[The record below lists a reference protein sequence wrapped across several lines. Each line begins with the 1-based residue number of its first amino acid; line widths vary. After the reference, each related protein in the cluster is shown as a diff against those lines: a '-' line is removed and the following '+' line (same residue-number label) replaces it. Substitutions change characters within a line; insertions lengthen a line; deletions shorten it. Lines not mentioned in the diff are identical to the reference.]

1 MNYEL
6 TRKTDLAI
14 LAAQRRDNPRAF
26 ALGAIDRLNAKRTG
40 RATLGST
47 TPSANG
53 ALSFVRRS
61 PSRL

>member
-40 RATLGST
+40 RASCDAWIDYAIGQWRAFLRETV
-47 TPSANG
+47 A
-53 ALSFVRRS
+53 
-61 PSRL
+61 